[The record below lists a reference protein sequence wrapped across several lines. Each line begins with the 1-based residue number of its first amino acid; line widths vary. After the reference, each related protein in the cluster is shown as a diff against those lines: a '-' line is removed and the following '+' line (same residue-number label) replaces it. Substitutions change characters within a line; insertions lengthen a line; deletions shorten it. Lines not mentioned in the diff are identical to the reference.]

1 MEEIDYKECII
12 RFLKE
17 ENLSHEIKTE
27 PELDFIINF
36 KYPPK
41 INTEE
46 QIQEK
51 TFVIYKPTGKNYL
64 IMSFAVQFSKEH
76 VILLNSIS
84 EEAKMIYFL
93 ELRKYFLLK
102 DVFYAI
108 SSKEMRY
115 EINEKL
121 YWQTGDQHSLKIKL
135 QKCIKKIYNC
145 YIFSNVL
152 FTEMFLSSEDQQE
165 IKKAKDFS
173 SGLDYSL
180 YI

>member
-1 MEEIDYKECII
+1 MENIDIKECII
-12 RFLKE
+12 RFLNE
-17 ENLSHEIKTE
+17 ENLNHEIKKE

-41 INTEE
+41 INTEDR
-46 QIQEK
+46 IKEK
-51 TFVIYKPTGKNYL
+51 TFVIYKPTGKDYL

-76 VILLNSIS
+76 VIFLNSIS
-84 EEAKMIYFL
+84 EEAKMLYFL

-108 SSKEMRY
+108 SPKEMRY

-121 YWQTGDQHSLKIKL
+121 YWHASDLNTLKIKL
-135 QKCIKKIYNC
+135 HKCIKKIYNC

-152 FTEMFLSSEDQQE
+152 FTEMFLSSENQQE
-165 IKKAKDFS
+165 IKKAKGFS
-173 SGLDYSL
+173 SSLDYSL